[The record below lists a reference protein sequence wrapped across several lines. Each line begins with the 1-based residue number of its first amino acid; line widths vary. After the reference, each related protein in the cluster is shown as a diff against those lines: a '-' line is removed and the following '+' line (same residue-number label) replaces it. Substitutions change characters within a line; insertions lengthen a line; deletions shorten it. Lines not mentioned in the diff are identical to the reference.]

1 MITLE
6 SLEKLLNDNIKKIKD
21 LHSKTLDLYVIKDL
35 QMYYSDLELIKER
48 LNWADTRDFY
58 YLDSK
63 LRDIKK
69 ILNRIKKGMTD

>member
-48 LNWADTRDFY
+48 LNWANTRDFY

>member
-6 SLEKLLNDNIKKIKD
+6 SLERLLNDNIKKIKD

-48 LNWADTRDFY
+48 LNWANTRDFY

>member
-6 SLEKLLNDNIKKIKD
+6 SLEKLLNENIEKVKKI
-21 LHSKTLDLYVIKDL
+21 HSKTVDIYVIKDL
-35 QMYYSDLELIKER
+35 QMYYEDLELIKER